1 MLCSLEVA
9 ALGVVE
15 HAQLTFGP
23 HMTVLTGET
32 GAGKTLLVEALQLI
46 CGGRADLALIR
57 PGVDAATVRAVFV
70 HEGREIVVERI
81 LPREGRTRAV
91 INGRAVSASE
101 LRDEVASYLEIHG
114 QHEAQS
120 LFEPT
125 AAREAL
131 DRFGEIDRSA
141 LSSARVNVAR
151 LSEALLRLGGDA
163 QAAQRALE
171 LQQFEFDQLA
181 AARLTSEAEL
191 DELTGELERLGSAE
205 AVKAQAVK
213 TAELL
218 VGGDEGLGARD
229 LLRQALRE
237 AEGML
242 GARSVLDA
250 GLLAVDAV
258 SEFVDRVREFEATL
272 EVDPERI
279 DEIATRISLL
289 KGLVRRYGTTLAD
302 VIAAREELADQLR
315 AAEQLGTDRVVIE
328 ASLEAAVAVL
338 RVEEEAMLALRRAA
352 APRLAA
358 AVEATLVQLGMA
370 HSRFL
375 VAVDDEAGGDDVTFL
390 FSANPGMRPL
400 ELARVASGGELS
412 RVMLALHLAV
422 PNGPGSLVFDEI
434 DTGVGGVAA
443 SSLGSFLADLATSRQ
458 VFVVTHLAQV
468 AALGDVHL
476 LVAKATTDALAKT
489 TVRVLNTIAR
499 EIEIA
504 RLLSGSPDSPTAL
517 AHAREL
523 LARSPARL

>member
-1 MLCSLEVA
+1 MLCSLEVH

-15 HAQLTFGP
+15 HAQLTFGA

-57 PGVDAATVRAVFV
+57 PGADAATVKASFV
-70 HEGREIVVERI
+70 HDGLEVVVERV
-81 LPREGRTRAV
+81 LPREGRTRAL
-91 INGRAVSASE
+91 INGRSVSASE

-131 DRFGEIDRSA
+131 DRFGEIDGSA
-141 LSSARVNVAR
+141 LATARLGVAR
-151 LSEALLRLGGDA
+151 LNDALARLGGDA
-163 QAAQRALE
+163 ETAQRALE
-171 LQQFEFDQLA
+171 LQQFEFDQLSA
-181 AARLTSEAEL
+181 AQLTSDHEL
-191 DELTGELERLGSAE
+191 DELSSELERLGSAE
-205 AVKAQAVK
+205 AVKVHAAR

-237 AEGML
+237 VEGVL

-250 GLLAVDAV
+250 GLLAVDALN
-258 SEFVDRVREFEATL
+258 EFVERVREFEATL

-289 KGLVRRYGTTLAD
+289 KGFIRRYGTTLSD
-302 VIAAREELADQLR
+302 VITAREELADQLR
-315 AAEQLGTDRVVIE
+315 AAEQLGTDREVIE
-328 ASLEAAVAVL
+328 ASLEAALAAL
-338 RVEEEAMLALRRAA
+338 RIEEDAMLALRRAA
-352 APRLAA
+352 APLLAS
-358 AVEATLVQLGMA
+358 AVESTLVQLGMP
-370 HSRFL
+370 HCQFL
-375 VAVDDEAGGDDVTFL
+375 VAVDDEAGGDGVTFL

-422 PNGPGSLVFDEI
+422 PNGPGSLIFDEI

-443 SSLGSFLADLATSRQ
+443 SALGSFLADLATNRQ

-468 AALGDVHL
+468 AAFGDVHL
-476 LVAKATTDALAKT
+476 LVAKATTDSLAKT
-489 TVRVLNTIAR
+489 TVRELNTIAR

-523 LARSPARL
+523 LARSSP